1 MAKVEISDNEQDIQN
16 NILIGQNNQNIINAL
31 NQREC
36 LAKNC
41 IAKKVQ
47 EEKLNNIIIAK
58 IRIENNKLEQRIL
71 NSYENIK
78 REEPD
83 DWDWDDMKG
92 IENEDEIK
100 NSDIFINDKKID
112 FNYYYKFPNGG
123 IYTIKYKFNQLLT
136 STNFMFHCCSC
147 LISLDLSNF
156 NTEYVT
162 NMEYMFSGCVSLL
175 SLNLKNL
182 NTQKVTNMRS
192 LFYNCKLLI
201 YNI

>member
-58 IRIENNKLEQRIL
+58 IRIENNRLEQRIL

-78 REEPD
+78 E
-83 DWDWDDMKG
+83 
-92 IENEDEIK
+92 
-100 NSDIFINDKKID
+100 
-112 FNYYYKFPNGG
+112 
-123 IYTIKYKFNQLLT
+123 
-136 STNFMFHCCSC
+136 
-147 LISLDLSNF
+147 
-156 NTEYVT
+156 
-162 NMEYMFSGCVSLL
+162 
-175 SLNLKNL
+175 KNL
-182 NTQKVTNMRS
+182 M
-192 LFYNCKLLI
+192 I
-201 YNI
+201 GIGMI